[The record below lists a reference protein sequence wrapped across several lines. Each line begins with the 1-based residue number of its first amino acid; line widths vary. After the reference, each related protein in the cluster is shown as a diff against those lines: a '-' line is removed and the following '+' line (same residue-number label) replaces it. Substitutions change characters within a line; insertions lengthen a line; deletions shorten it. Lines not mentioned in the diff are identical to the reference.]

1 MVGSTTDI
9 CGLRWHVAA
18 QGSAKAQTVDHP
30 NDVIGDSP
38 NA

>member
-30 NDVIGDSP
+30 NGVIGDSP